1 VDIDQDLYLEKME
14 TIKRSLAEVFL
25 LVEDIEEGQIQG
37 TLPSSPSELETEEIA
52 TELAKIHQNESFGD
66 GGFGIWDE

>member
-25 LVEDIEEGQIQG
+25 LVEDIEEGQAKGLQ
-37 TLPSSPSELETEEIA
+37 SSLSELETEEIA
-52 TELAKIHQNESFGD
+52 TELAKIHQNESFED